1 MTNEIRRH
9 GGKGK
14 YKGEKAQQLGGLT
27 ASMQQRCALLLLLY
41 TAEVKLFQFS
51 TQIQKSLPDRCQ
63 PGSSQIASTYDYWC
77 KSLSFLLLC
86 PHSNDSRS

>member
-9 GGKGK
+9 RGKGK

-41 TAEVKLFQFS
+41 TA
-51 TQIQKSLPDRCQ
+51 
-63 PGSSQIASTYDYWC
+63 
-77 KSLSFLLLC
+77 
-86 PHSNDSRS
+86 